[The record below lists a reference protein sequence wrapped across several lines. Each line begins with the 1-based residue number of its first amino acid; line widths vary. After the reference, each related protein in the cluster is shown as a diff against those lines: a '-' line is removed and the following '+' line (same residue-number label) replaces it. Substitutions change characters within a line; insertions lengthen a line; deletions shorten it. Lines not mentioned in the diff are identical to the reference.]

1 MELLSTPWQAF
12 SAFTVFAVG
21 FVLVVGFAGK
31 FYLPWWRASLL
42 YCWHTLFSV
51 IYALYV
57 LQDGGDAVMYYT
69 TALNPDVAFSFGTA
83 GVRSI
88 TWFFA
93 GLLQLSFLG
102 TFLVFNIFG
111 MFGLLAF
118 DGALQQAVAPKRRLI
133 RLLATLIVLL
143 PSVSFWSAA
152 IGKDA
157 ISFMATGFALWAALN
172 LSQRKLLMGAA
183 VLLMLIV
190 RPHMAGLL
198 IIGLSA
204 AFILQ
209 PGLPAAQRAIFGAV
223 SLVLAAIMIPFALNY
238 AGLTGTTDIDS
249 LMNYVELRQS
259 HNLQGG
265 GSVNI
270 AEMSLPMQLFTYLF
284 RPLPFEVS
292 SPFQL
297 AAALDNTILLFLFV
311 AGGIAM
317 LKGRKSAVPDSR
329 VFLWVY
335 ALAAWVILSMTT
347 ANLGISVRQ
356 KWMFAPVLIYLLISV
371 MGRVRKPLVAQEAEV
386 APGPTTP
393 EKQPMPHQF
402 IGGSPV

>member
-1 MELLSTPWQAF
+1 MELLSTPWDAAGAF
-12 SAFTVFAVG
+12 AVFAVG
-21 FVLVVGFAGK
+21 LVLVAVLAKK
-31 FYLPWWRASLL
+31 FVLPWWRAALL
-42 YCWHTLFSV
+42 YCWHTLFSFV
-51 IYALYV
+51 YALYV

-69 TALNPDVAFSFGTA
+69 TSLDPDVAFSFGTA

-93 GLLQLSFLG
+93 GLLNLSFLG
-102 TFLVFNIFG
+102 TFLVFNIIG

-118 DGALQQAVAPKRRLI
+118 DGALQWVTAHKRKLI
-133 RLLATLIVLL
+133 RVLATLIVLL

-157 ISFMATGFALWAALN
+157 ISFMATGFALWAALD
-172 LSQRKLLMGAA
+172 LSRRKLLLGLAI
-183 VLLMLIV
+183 VLMLVV
-190 RPHMAGLL
+190 RPHMAGLMV
-198 IIGLSA
+198 IGLA
-204 AFILQ
+204 ATYFMQ
-209 PGLPAAQRAIFGAV
+209 PGLPAVQRAIFGGL
-223 SLVLAAIMIPFALNY
+223 SIGLAAVMIPFALNY

-249 LMNYVELRQS
+249 LMSYVELRQS
-259 HNLQGG
+259 HNQQGG

-270 AEMSLPMQLFTYLF
+270 AEMSFPMQLFTYLF

-297 AAALDNTILLFLFV
+297 AAALDNTVLLFLFAV
-311 AGGIAM
+311 GGTAM
-317 LKGRKSAVPDSR
+317 LKGRKSPVPDSR

-335 ALAAWVILSMTT
+335 ALAAWVVLSLTT

-371 MGRVRKPLVAQEAEV
+371 MGRERKLIS
-386 APGPTTP
+386 APAAATTP
-393 EKQPMPHQF
+393 GSVPEQHQPHQMQE
-402 IGGSPV
+402 GVPL